1 MAESKESPAGPRTVL
16 LGAHLFTS
24 EQLFMRLI
32 ERLHVLE
39 REGRPIQVAV
49 IGAGQMGGGVARGVA
64 HLPGMRLAGIC
75 DLLVDRA
82 AAAAAQAEVAAEEAG
97 SPDAVR
103 RIVAEGRAA
112 ITARAASLI
121 EAPEVIAVVDATGDP
136 EAGARLARGAISH
149 NKALITMNVEADVT
163 VGPLLAHQAR
173 SAGTVYT
180 VAAGDEPSVLCEM
193 VDFARAAGLEVVC
206 AGKGKNNRLDRTA
219 TAASVAH
226 EADAR
231 GMSARMLA
239 SFVDGTKTMVELAA
253 LANATGLR
261 PDRPGLRGPRADLSD
276 LLRTFIPEAD
286 GGILRTRG
294 VVEYAI
300 GNVAPGVFLIVTSPN
315 AAIRRD
321 LAYLK
326 AGDGPYYLLYR
337 PYHLASL
344 EAPLS
349 VARAV
354 LYGEVTMAALGA
366 PLAEC
371 VAVAKRDLRAKETL
385 DGIGGET
392 VYGLADSAARAAANN
407 AVPIGISHGARVLR
421 DVERGSVLTE
431 EDVALDGTSTIVDLR
446 RRQDAMAW
454 ESRLPRAEQG
464 AATATGAAQGGGTA
478 C

>member
-1 MAESKESPAGPRTVL
+1 
-16 LGAHLFTS
+16 
-24 EQLFMRLI
+24 MRLI
-32 ERLHVLE
+32 ERLHALE
-39 REGRPIQVAV
+39 REGRPIPVAV
-49 IGAGQMGGGVARGVA
+49 IGAGQMGSGVARGVA
-64 HLPGMRLAGIC
+64 HLPGMRVAGIC

-82 AAAAAQAEVAAEEAG
+82 AAAAAQAEVAAVEAG

-103 RIVAEGRAA
+103 RIVAEGRTV

-136 EAGARLARGAISH
+136 ETGARLALGAISH
-149 NKALITMNVEADVT
+149 GKAFITMNVEADVT

-219 TAASVAH
+219 TAASVAP
-226 EADAR
+226 EAAAR
-231 GMSARMLA
+231 AMSARMLA

-253 LANATGLR
+253 LANATALH
-261 PDRPGLRGPRADLSD
+261 PDRPGLHGPRADLSD
-276 LLRTFIPEAD
+276 VLRTFIPEDD

-300 GNVAPGVFLIVTSPN
+300 GDVAPGVFLVVTTSN
-315 AAIRRD
+315 GAIRRD

-354 LYGEVTMAALGA
+354 IYGEVTMAALGA

-371 VAVAKRDLRAKETL
+371 VAVAKRDLRAGELL
-385 DGIGGET
+385 DGIGGEST
-392 VYGLADSAARAAANN
+392 YGLADTAARAATAG
-407 AVPIGISHGARVLR
+407 AVPIGVTYGARVRR
-421 DVERGSVLTE
+421 DVSRGTVLTND
-431 EDVALDGTSTIVDLR
+431 DVALDEASTIVDVR
-446 RRQDAMAW
+446 RLQDVMARDG
-454 ESRLPRAEQG
+454 RLQPAGRT
-464 AATATGAAQGGGTA
+464 AAVAVEAAGQAGGTA